1 MVLLRPPLVGV
12 IALTNTIEQTEG
24 LAAEEKLIRGC
35 PKASA
40 YVREFY
46 DDPDVAHFKTIRLA
60 VASGELPCLS
70 YAQGKGLLSSRYVFR
85 ASDLV
90 PWAKT
95 RFYS

>member
-1 MVLLRPPLVGV
+1 MPGLKAHSAESFKAPPIFHAV
-12 IALTNTIEQTEG
+12 AE
-24 LAAEEKLIRGC
+24 AAEEKLIRGC

-90 PWAKT
+90 SWAKT